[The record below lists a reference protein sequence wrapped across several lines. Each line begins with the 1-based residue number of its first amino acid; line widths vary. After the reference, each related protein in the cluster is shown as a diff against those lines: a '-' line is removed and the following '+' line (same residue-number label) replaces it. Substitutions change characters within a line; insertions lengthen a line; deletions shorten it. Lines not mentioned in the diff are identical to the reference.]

1 MEYVV
6 YVQNKDGSPLM
17 PTRRFKKVKQMRRE
31 GLARKV
37 SARPFTIRLTYQST
51 SYTQDV
57 VSGTDGGHTNIG
69 NACVLQD
76 GTCLYRDT
84 VTTRKP
90 DKPGPIQPGT

>member
-1 MEYVV
+1 MECVV

-17 PTRRFKKVKQMRRE
+17 PTRRFKKVKQMLRE
-31 GLARKV
+31 GFAIKV

-57 VSGTDGGHTNIG
+57 VSGTDGGRTNIG

-76 GTCLYRDT
+76 GICLYRDT